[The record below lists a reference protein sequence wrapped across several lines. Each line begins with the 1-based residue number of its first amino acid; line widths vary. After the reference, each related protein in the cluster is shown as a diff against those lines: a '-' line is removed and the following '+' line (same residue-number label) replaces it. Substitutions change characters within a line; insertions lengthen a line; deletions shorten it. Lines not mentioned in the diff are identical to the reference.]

1 MTEENPY
8 APPKSED
15 FKLPEN
21 NKKPSK
27 WRVFWWI
34 YSLSFVLIS
43 IIVILIPSAIISFL
57 DRIGISFAQEITS
70 PVQEIY
76 SLCDS
81 LFLFSSILNFVIFL
95 ILYAIYLIPITI
107 VLFVI
112 QYLVKNIKDRII
124 YSLIVWVIM
133 ELLCLIIFGF
143 STILILLLDFSY
155 SYIFI
160 AYMIAIYFIV
170 KKVNDRILN
179 YS

>member
-8 APPKSED
+8 APPKSND
-15 FKLPEN
+15 FRLPE

-27 WRVFWWI
+27 WLVFWWI

-57 DRIGISFAQEITS
+57 DRIGISFVQEITS

-112 QYLVKNIKDRII
+112 QYLVKNIKDKII

-133 ELLCLIIFGF
+133 ELLYLIIFGF

-170 KKVNDRILN
+170 KKVNHRILN